1 MLNVDSKGLGTNLF
15 YSLAKE
21 DAIKELVNNRKISNI
36 TSLLGDFKPSFDD
49 SVEGIK
55 LKVLNEDNKYPEEY
69 YKAKTA
75 FYKEAEK
82 LGYVDYNGVLFKA
95 NNIPS
100 LAISYALITNNA
112 IWSKEFPYKSAIIHD
127 ITNLGL
133 LLENNKKVDK
143 LKQLTNVSE
152 DEDVKKTV
160 TKDGLVSISIEKDSE
175 LQSKIVQV
183 FNSFLFSSISDESAS
198 KLRKELFKGDLF
210 AIVKQLK
217 NDNSLKAN
225 TFIKR
230 LKVVDINGFES
241 PISLFNIEYD
251 ATGKEP
257 LEENNIVNDIIL
269 LLKNDNTFVFNDK
282 IYTYSDIMKQL
293 ILHQMLTG
301 GVQYTNQFVKHIPVY
316 YLKELGLYRS
326 IYKNL
331 NKNGIYERFREQY
344 IQHNPNL
351 VNSNSL
357 AIAIKEGVYKPE
369 GGILKLP
376 GNISNQGAYIS
387 YLEKNGNYKLFK
399 QSASDSNTFIQI
411 PTLGK
416 KQVLEYDIN
425 AEGTISSVFSP
436 NNPSVNHY
444 NDKDNKLER
453 LRTINK
459 TMQDFNSYVNSKLAL
474 GKRDNKNPNGIVYKC
489 D

>member
-1 MLNVDSKGLGTNLF
+1 M
-15 YSLAKE
+15 
-21 DAIKELVNNRKISNI
+21 
-36 TSLLGDFKPSFDD
+36 
-49 SVEGIK
+49 
-55 LKVLNEDNKYPEEY
+55 
-69 YKAKTA
+69 
-75 FYKEAEK
+75 
-82 LGYVDYNGVLFKA
+82 
-95 NNIPS
+95 
-100 LAISYALITNNA
+100 AISYALITNNA
-112 IWSKEFPYKSAIIHD
+112 IWSREFPYKSPIIHD

-152 DEDVKKTV
+152 DENVKKTV

-183 FNSFLFSSISDESAS
+183 FNSFLFSSISNESAS
-198 KLRKELFKGDLF
+198 ELRKELFNSDLF
-210 AIVKQLK
+210 EIVKQLRS
-217 NDNSLKAN
+217 DNSLKAN

-230 LKVVDINGFES
+230 LKVVDINEFDS
-241 PISLFNIEYD
+241 PSSLFNVEYD

-269 LLKNDNTFVFNDK
+269 LLKNDNPFVFNNK
-282 IYTYSDIMKQL
+282 TYTYSDIMKQL
-293 ILHQMLTG
+293 ILHQMITG

-316 YLKELGLYRS
+316 YLKELGLYNN
-326 IYKNL
+326 IYNNI

-357 AIAIKEGVYKPE
+357 AIAMKERIYKNE
-369 GGILKLP
+369 GGILTLP
-376 GNISNQGAYIS
+376 GNIANEGAYIS
-387 YLEKNGNYKLFK
+387 YMEKEGNYKLFK
-399 QSASDSNTFIQI
+399 QSASNPNMFIQI

-425 AEGTISSVFSP
+425 AEGTVSSIFFN
-436 NNPSVNHY
+436 NNPRVNHY
-444 NDKDNKLER
+444 NDKSNKLER
-453 LRTINK
+453 LKTLNK
-459 TMQDFNSYVNSKLAL
+459 TMKDFNSYVNSKLAL